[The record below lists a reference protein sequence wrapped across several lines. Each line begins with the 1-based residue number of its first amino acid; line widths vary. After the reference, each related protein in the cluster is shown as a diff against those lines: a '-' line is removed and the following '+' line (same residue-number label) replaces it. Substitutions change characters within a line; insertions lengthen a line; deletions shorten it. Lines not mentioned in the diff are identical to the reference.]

1 MKRTTKHG
9 NYLKQER
16 HDETVREHLSQTWD
30 LDVFF
35 PGGSES
41 PALAAFL
48 TSLET
53 DIAALRQKVE
63 ATAVPQT
70 AEQALAWGS
79 LLDEVQRLARRTRES
94 GAFVGCLNAQN
105 VKDQQAKL
113 IGGRLKQISAAFASA
128 LTKID
133 TQLLA
138 IPEEAF
144 QALLA
149 DERFQPI
156 ANPLEERRHRARL
169 KMGPELEALV
179 NDLSVDGYHAWGD
192 LYNIIVGRIG
202 IEVEKDGKPVRL
214 SVGQA
219 ANLMSSGDRAVRQE
233 IFQKWESAWG
243 AEAELIGAALNNL
256 GGYRIN
262 LYKHRGWKSIL
273 QEPLENNRMTQQ
285 TLDVMWDV
293 IDQNKAKLVTYM
305 ERKAKLMG
313 LDGLTWHDVD
323 APLSSTTTKITY
335 DEAAK
340 FIVEQFRRFSPQ
352 LADFTVKAFED
363 RWIEAEDRPGKRPG
377 GFCTSF
383 PVTGQS
389 RIFMTFGGTTGNV
402 STLAHELG
410 HAYHQHVMNGLP
422 QMAQQYA
429 MNVAETAS
437 TFAEMIV
444 ADAALKQASSKE
456 ERIAMLADKIER
468 AIAFFM
474 NIHARFIFETG
485 FYAERARGP
494 VSVERLNQLMA
505 QAQKSAFKDALT
517 EYHPHFWAS
526 KLHFY
531 STGQPFYNFPYTFGY
546 LFSAG
551 VYARALAEGP
561 AFEQK
566 YVDLLR
572 DTGRM
577 RVEEL
582 AQRHLGVDL
591 TQPDFWQS
599 AVDVVLAD
607 VDEFLKLTAE

>member
-1 MKRTTKHG
+1 M
-9 NYLKQER
+9 
-16 HDETVREHLSQTWD
+16 REHLSQTWD

-41 PALAAFL
+41 PALAEFL
-48 TSLET
+48 TKLEA
-53 DIAALRQKVE
+53 DIALLGSKVA
-63 ATAVPQT
+63 ATAIPQT
-70 AEQALAWGS
+70 AEAALAWGD
-79 LLDEVQRLARRTRES
+79 LLNEVQNLARRVREA

-105 VKDQQAKL
+105 MKDQKAKL
-113 IGGRLKQISAAFASA
+113 VGGRLKQIGAAFASV
-128 LTKID
+128 LTKLD
-133 TQLLA
+133 TQLLE
-138 IPEEAF
+138 IPEPAF
-144 QALLA
+144 LALQA
-149 DERFQPI
+149 DERFEPI
-156 ANPLEERRHRARL
+156 ASPLQERRRRARL
-169 KMGPELEALV
+169 KMDANREALV

-192 LYNIIVGRIG
+192 LYAIIVGQIS

-214 SVGQA
+214 SAGQA
-219 ANLMSSGDRAVRQE
+219 ANLMGSGDRAVRQE
-233 IFQKWESAWG
+233 VYQKWEAAWG
-243 AEAELIGAALNNL
+243 AQSELIGAALNNL

-262 LYKHRGWKSIL
+262 LYKHRGWESIL
-273 QEPLENNRMTQQ
+273 QEPLENNRMTGE
-285 TLDVMWDV
+285 TLNVMWDV
-293 IDQNKAKLVTYM
+293 IDKNKGALVTYL
-305 ERKAKLMG
+305 ERKAKLLG

-323 APLSSTTTKITY
+323 APLTSTTTKITY
-335 DEAAK
+335 DDAAK
-340 FIVEQFRRFSPQ
+340 FIIEQFRLVSPQ
-352 LADFTVKAFED
+352 MADFSEKAFD
-363 RWIEAEDRPGKRPG
+363 DCWIEAEDRAGKRPG

-389 RIFMTFGGTTGNV
+389 RIFMTFGGNTGNV

-444 ADAALKQASSKE
+444 ADAALQQAASKE
-456 ERIAMLADKIER
+456 ERVAMLADKIER
-468 AIAFFM
+468 AVAFFM

-485 FYAERARGP
+485 FYAERKRGP
-494 VSVERLNQLMA
+494 VSVERLNQMMV
-505 QAQKSAFKDALT
+505 QAQKTAYKEALT
-517 EYHPHFWAS
+517 EYHPHFWAA
-526 KLHFY
+526 KGHFY

-566 YVDLLR
+566 YIDLLR

-591 TQPDFWQS
+591 TKPEFWQS

-607 VDEFLKLTAE
+607 VTEFLKLTAE